1 MTLSDTVNNPLIVT
15 DDTIKPIETVETV
28 QPADTTPSTVHTFT
42 ISHHAPAHLASLVN
56 PKLSH
61 ALALR
66 TIKTIIDTPSN
77 TLTLANDVELS
88 FNADDKTYTL
98 ALIDNSKSSCKR
110 DLTPLDVD
118 YDIDVDVDAVESH
131 AMTRGKCYLRVLAL
145 TANVLRSVR
154 PLTTQRV
161 FTVSIAS
168 TRPHDLVIPYTSSLQ
183 SIALSVSRMISPCDT
198 TSLIIFNA
206 LMTAYAQPTLDLDVL
221 ECDLKLPTLS
231 RLKTAYAIPKSI

>member
-1 MTLSDTVNNPLIVT
+1 
-15 DDTIKPIETVETV
+15 
-28 QPADTTPSTVHTFT
+28 
-42 ISHHAPAHLASLVN
+42 VN

-66 TIKTIIDTPSN
+66 TIKTIIDDPSN
-77 TLTLANDVELS
+77 TLTVCNDVELS
-88 FNADDKTYTL
+88 YNSDDRTYTL

-118 YDIDVDVDAVESH
+118 YDIDLDVDSVESH
-131 AMTRGKCYLRVLAL
+131 PMTRGKCYLRVLSL

-154 PLTTQRV
+154 PLTTQRT
-161 FTVSIAS
+161 FTISIES

-183 SIALSVSRMISPCDT
+183 SIALSVARMISPCDT

-206 LMTAYAQPTLDLDVL
+206 LMTAYAQPTLDLDAL
-221 ECDLKLPTLS
+221 DCDLKLPTLS
-231 RLKTAYAIPKSI
+231 RLKTSFMIPKTT